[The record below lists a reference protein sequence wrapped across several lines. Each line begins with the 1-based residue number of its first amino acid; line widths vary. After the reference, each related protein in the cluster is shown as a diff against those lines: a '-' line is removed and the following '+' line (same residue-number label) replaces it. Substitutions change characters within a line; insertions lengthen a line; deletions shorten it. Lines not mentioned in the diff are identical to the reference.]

1 MMDRHLNRSH
11 HCTSICFLNDSYI
24 WLEKLLEEQSCA
36 DDWWQHI
43 KGLCGSAVSIN
54 GLFRS
59 FLPPVFTAQSYIITM
74 GRPATKHQG
83 QTFKGNRIGSKQR
96 YHCYSQHQRQSI
108 AVSCPTYRS
117 PLSVRSEITLRLSF
131 IWNSFHL
138 PCCFA
143 GFVSLIISVTDG
155 NKVLPHCCVW

>member
-24 WLEKLLEEQSCA
+24 WLEKLLAGQSCA

-59 FLPPVFTAQSYIITM
+59 FLPPVFSAQSYIITM

-96 YHCYSQHQRQSI
+96 YHCYSQHQRQSV

-117 PLSVRSEITLRLSF
+117 PLSVRVRNYPTSVIHLEFFSSTLLFRRVSITDHQCD
-131 IWNSFHL
+131 W
-138 PCCFA
+138 
-143 GFVSLIISVTDG
+143 
-155 NKVLPHCCVW
+155 W